1 MPPKS
6 AETRKELIC
15 QLMKEPSYVPMRE
28 KELACIMQVEREDR
42 EEFARL
48 LAEKK
53 AAYAEYHR
61 AQERM
66 RELLIH
72 KANAAY
78 LLGLNEQNRQTPER
92 QREEK

>member
-1 MPPKS
+1 
-6 AETRKELIC
+6 
-15 QLMKEPSYVPMRE
+15 
-28 KELACIMQVEREDR
+28 MQGCWQ
-42 EEFARL
+42 
-48 LAEKK
+48 KK

-61 AQERM
+61 AQEQM

-78 LLGLNEQNRQTPER
+78 LLGLDEQNRQSAER